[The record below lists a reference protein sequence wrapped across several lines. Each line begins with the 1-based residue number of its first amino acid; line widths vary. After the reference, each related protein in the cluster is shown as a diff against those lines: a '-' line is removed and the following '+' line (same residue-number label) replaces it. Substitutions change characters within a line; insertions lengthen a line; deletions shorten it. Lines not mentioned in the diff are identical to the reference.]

1 MTLNTELGWSVGDD
15 VRVLIAGGLPVGV
28 YQLRQIAQDM
38 NYIAQQSPGVVSP
51 VIDLLD
57 QFDAAQA
64 AFQNLNAT
72 SDGRVLTKVDVLE
85 WSVTGSTGSGYSP
98 EREIL
103 RIRGLLAQYFASSV
117 LFANSH
123 VGGATPLIR
132 S

>member
-1 MTLNTELGWSVGDD
+1 MALNTELGWSAGDD
-15 VRVLIAGGLPVGV
+15 VRVLIAGGLSVGV
-28 YQLRQIAQDM
+28 YQLKQIAQDM
-38 NYIAQQSPGVVSP
+38 NYIAEQSPSVVSP

-57 QFDAAQA
+57 QFDAAQS
-64 AFQNLNAT
+64 AFQSLNAT

-85 WSVTGSTGSGYSP
+85 WSVVGSTGSGYSP

-123 VGGATPLIR
+123 TNGTTALVR